1 MLVLLLFI
9 APLQRAREERERES
23 EQPASS
29 RDRRRSRNRVHTLV
43 RRLRACGLGKH
54 SNYTHLGGSC
64 V

>member
-9 APLQRAREERERES
+9 APLREPGRRERES